1 MKEKQFGI
9 LGLGHF
15 GEALA
20 VELSNLGANV
30 IVVDK
35 SEDKIQSIANKVTY
49 AVQADVADINALKS
63 IGLKNVDVV
72 VTSITSDINANLMA
86 VLNCE
91 ELGIPEIYSK
101 ANNVQHERV
110 LEHLGVKTV
119 FNPERDMGE
128 KVAHSLYSGSFLH
141 QLDLDANYSIVEI
154 DSLKAWSGKS
164 LQQLDLRGRYGLNVI
179 AVIHGNK
186 TNISPL
192 ATDKIDKGDKLVVL
206 GENEAIY
213 DVKRYALQEK

>member
-20 VELSNLGANV
+20 LELSKLGADV

-35 SEDKIQSIANKVTY
+35 SEDKVQNIANDVTY
-49 AVQADVADINALKS
+49 AVQADVADLNALKS

-72 VTSITSDINANLMA
+72 VISITSDINSNIMA

-91 ELGIPEIYSK
+91 ELGVPEIYSK
-101 ANNVQHERV
+101 ANNMQHEKV
-110 LEHLGVKTV
+110 LKHLGVKAV
-119 FNPERDMGE
+119 FNPEQDMGE
-128 KVAHSLYSGSFLH
+128 RVAHSLYSGSFLH

-154 DSLKAWSGKS
+154 DALKAWFNKS
-164 LQQLDLRGRYGLNVI
+164 LEKLDLRGRYGLNVI
-179 AVIHGNK
+179 ALIHGNN

-192 ATDKIDKGDKLVVL
+192 GSDQIQNGDKLIVL
-206 GENEAIY
+206 GENATIN
-213 DVKRYALQEK
+213 DIKRLGMLGK